1 MHLLIKIF
9 IAENYFL
16 PNLLARRTILVK
28 QWNSNR
34 SIKFLSNIKEAL
46 LGREL
51 IDDEYLGS
59 NHS

>member
-1 MHLLIKIF
+1 MYLLIKIF

-16 PNLLARRTILVK
+16 PNLLAHRTILVK
-28 QWNSNR
+28 QWNSYC
-34 SIKFLSNIKEAL
+34 SIKFLTNIKKAL
-46 LGREL
+46 LGREH